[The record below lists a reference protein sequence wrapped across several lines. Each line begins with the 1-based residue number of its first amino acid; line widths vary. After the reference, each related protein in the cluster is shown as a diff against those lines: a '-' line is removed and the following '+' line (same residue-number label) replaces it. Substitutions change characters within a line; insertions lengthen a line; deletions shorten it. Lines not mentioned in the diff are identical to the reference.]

1 MGNDGEIRKKKGR
14 LLDLSLKK
22 KGGGERR
29 KGFKIKM
36 KIDICGE
43 KDEGEGSKRKIN
55 GNFKDNEVE
64 DLCFC
69 KKIIIRIRIN

>member
-1 MGNDGEIRKKKGR
+1 
-14 LLDLSLKK
+14 
-22 KGGGERR
+22 
-29 KGFKIKM
+29 M